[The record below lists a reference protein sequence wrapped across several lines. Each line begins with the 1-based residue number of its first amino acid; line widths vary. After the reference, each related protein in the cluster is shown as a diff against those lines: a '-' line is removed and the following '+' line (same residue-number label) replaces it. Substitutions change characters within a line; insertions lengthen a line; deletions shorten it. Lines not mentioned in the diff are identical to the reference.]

1 MSTDKLKM
9 EDCPWD
15 QNTFVGRWNYY
26 FWVTN
31 PMLCLKPDQDLEEAK
46 SLRTSYL

>member
-1 MSTDKLKM
+1 MSNDKLKM
-9 EDCPWD
+9 ENCPWD

-31 PMLCLKPDQDLEEAK
+31 PMLCLKPDQDLEKAK
-46 SLRTSYL
+46 SLRSSYL